1 MNLVMIGHFKD
12 ATLAE
17 TALDTIKEATRL
29 VQAEMDAGRLVLGEP
44 QDRFTDAM
52 LDAVRDL
59 RLHSIGPNELEQF
72 LYDVRVER
80 HGSQIVLKTDEIE
93 VQVFIK
99 LLLSK
104 GARIEVYSAHDY
116 PDRPESA

>member
-52 LDAVRDL
+52 LDAVSDL

-80 HGSQIVLKTDEIE
+80 HGAQIVLETDEIE

-104 GARIEVYSAHDY
+104 GARIEMYSAHDY
-116 PDRPESA
+116 PDRPELA